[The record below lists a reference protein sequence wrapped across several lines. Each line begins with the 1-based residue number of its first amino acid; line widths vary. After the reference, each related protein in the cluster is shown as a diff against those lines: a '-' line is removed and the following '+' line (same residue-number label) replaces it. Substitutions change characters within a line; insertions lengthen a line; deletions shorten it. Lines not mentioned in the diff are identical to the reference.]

1 MYVDSICMERK
12 RPNIEEDC
20 NYWLH
25 NVVHHDKAIINT
37 IAYTYVHMK
46 NIYYILMHIKNSD
59 KNNNV
64 ANVDESKLI
73 SNKHKRT
80 YIGSHTICGVCMYV

>member
-1 MYVDSICMERK
+1 
-12 RPNIEEDC
+12 
-20 NYWLH
+20 
-25 NVVHHDKAIINT
+25 
-37 IAYTYVHMK
+37 
-46 NIYYILMHIKNSD
+46 MHIKNSD